1 MNVNQNLT
9 DDEKFKTYQDKMKSN
24 LIKDIPNRIGLIQEF
39 NYLIESINRKLN
51 EVNNKKL
58 IDLEADYV
66 IDTNQNWY
74 LINII
79 GYTS

>member
-24 LIKDIPNRIGLIQEF
+24 MIKDIPNRIGLIQEF